1 MSPLD
6 DMAERIGSRQSLG
19 AECFEWL
26 KQSIVS
32 GYFPPGTH
40 IREKFVA
47 ERLNISRSPIREAFV
62 RLSEFGLGQ
71 YVPNRGFR
79 VVTLTLQQVE
89 EVGQVRLAL
98 ENLAVKLVVE
108 KASRQDLSRLGALVD
123 EAEQYISQD
132 GEEYPLHLD
141 FHATLLSI
149 ADNQTLT
156 EMLNRIDATVRTVR
170 TWSGR
175 SSPRPSKALQE
186 HGTIYE
192 KIAAGS
198 VEEAMQI
205 MTQHIQAST
214 KTMLDCVSGL
224 EQNTSVPPQLDN

>member
-1 MSPLD
+1 MTPLD

-19 AECFEWL
+19 VECFEWL

-47 ERLNISRSPIREAFV
+47 EQLNISRSPIREAFV

-89 EVGQVRLAL
+89 EVGQVRSAL

-108 KASRQDLSRLGALVD
+108 KATRQDLSRLEVLVD
-123 EAEQYISQD
+123 EAEKYISQG

-141 FHATLLSI
+141 FHATLLDI

-156 EMLNRIDATVRTVR
+156 DMLNRISATVRTVR
-170 TWSGR
+170 TWSG
-175 SSPRPSKALQE
+175 SSSSRPSKSLQE
-186 HGTIYE
+186 HRAIYK
-192 KIAAGS
+192 KIAAGD
-198 VEEAMQI
+198 VEEAART
-205 MTQHIQAST
+205 MTRHIQAST
-214 KTMLDCVSGL
+214 ETMLECVSGL
-224 EQNTSVPPQLDN
+224 EQSNGASSP